1 MKWFVQNWKS
11 SHVVLS
17 NSNREF
23 LNLCDKCFHANS
35 IGFCPCTAL
44 NGITNN
50 PIGVLWKEIRFGL
63 KILLRCTNPES
74 EKNLIFV
81 WIYSDSLEILSIF
94 GWTWQNCKPKKNIY
108 LFAISS
114 KSYNFS
120 ILEKLLSEI
129 PWIAESLQF
138 RRIIHLWMRLF
149 FSSHPSVSYPPL
161 SFILQNSKSP
171 SLYNPF
177 KSLEKPSFIYS
188 FLLPSNPNPFR
199 FEEEREEKLR
209 KYIINKMH
217 NGYLKKG
224 GEMYKYICLKS

>member
-94 GWTWQNCKPKKNIY
+94 GWTWQNCKPKKKIFVCNFIKI
-108 LFAISS
+108 LQFFHFRKIVKWNSLNCRISPIPSDYPFVNAFVFFLPSIRILSSSFLYFTKFKKSFLIQSFLIFRETLLYILLPPSLQS
-114 KSYNFS
+114 KSIPFWRGKRRKIKKIYN
-120 ILEKLLSEI
+120 
-129 PWIAESLQF
+129 
-138 RRIIHLWMRLF
+138 
-149 FSSHPSVSYPPL
+149 
-161 SFILQNSKSP
+161 
-171 SLYNPF
+171 
-177 KSLEKPSFIYS
+177 
-188 FLLPSNPNPFR
+188 
-199 FEEEREEKLR
+199 
-209 KYIINKMH
+209 
-217 NGYLKKG
+217 
-224 GEMYKYICLKS
+224 